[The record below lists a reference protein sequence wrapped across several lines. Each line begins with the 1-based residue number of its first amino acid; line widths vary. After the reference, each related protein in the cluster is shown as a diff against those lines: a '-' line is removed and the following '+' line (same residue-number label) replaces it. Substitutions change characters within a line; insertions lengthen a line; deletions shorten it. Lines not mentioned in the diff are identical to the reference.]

1 MEICSTIFHLKHENW
16 CLYDNS
22 LYSMCERIA
31 KLNREALGKI
41 KNTNK
46 NDRRSCPSFEIRSIN
61 NEAKVNQSTTKR
73 RKTEL

>member
-1 MEICSTIFHLKHENW
+1 
-16 CLYDNS
+16 
-22 LYSMCERIA
+22 MCERIA
-31 KLNREALGKI
+31 KLNKEALGKL
-41 KNTNK
+41 KNINK